1 MPIGRNVR
9 IKWGAEDGARRAS
22 MLNTPKNARRNMTH
36 LAKALK
42 FGIRGRLPIRNIY
55 KSRLQ

>member
-1 MPIGRNVR
+1 
-9 IKWGAEDGARRAS
+9 

-42 FGIRGRLPIRNIY
+42 FGIRGRLPIHNTY
-55 KSRLQ
+55 KSRL

>member
-1 MPIGRNVR
+1 MALPCFLHHGC
-9 IKWGAEDGARRAS
+9 ARY
-22 MLNTPKNARRNMTH
+22 RRNMTH

-42 FGIRGRLPIRNIY
+42 FGIRGRLPIRNTY

>member
-1 MPIGRNVR
+1 MPIGRNMN
-9 IKWGAEDGARRAS
+9 IKQGFEDGARCAP

-36 LAKALK
+36 LVKALK
-42 FGIRGRLPIRNIY
+42 FGIRGRLPIRNTY